1 MRPERVELPKAYRL
15 INHGPTVMVSSA
27 HGERRNV
34 MSAAWNMA
42 LDFTPAKVCVVIDK
56 ATFTRGLVEAS
67 GEFML
72 QVPARAQA
80 AQVLAVGRRS
90 GRDGDKFADA
100 ALPTLD
106 TALLADGQVADG
118 QVAPVSEALLST
130 ALEGSLAWL
139 ACRLIPEP
147 HNQQA
152 YDLFIGEVVAAW
164 ADPRAFSNGH
174 WRADAPPSL
183 HYIAGGAFFETGA
196 AFEL

>member
-27 HGERRNV
+27 HGGRRNV

-56 ATFTRGLVEAS
+56 TTFTRGLVEAS

-100 ALPTLD
+100 ALRTLD

-130 ALEGSLAWL
+130 ALEGCLAWL

-164 ADPRAFSNGH
+164 ADPRAFGNGH

>member
-1 MRPERVELPKAYRL
+1 MTPADAMQPERVELPKAYRL

-27 HGERRNV
+27 HGGRRNV

-56 ATFTRGLVEAS
+56 STFTRGLVEAS

-72 QVPARAQA
+72 QVPARTQA

-90 GRDGDKFADA
+90 GRDGDKFAEL
-100 ALPTLD
+100 ALPTLEP
-106 TALLADGQVADG
+106 ALLGEAA
-118 QVAPVSEALLST
+118 VSPALLTT
-130 ALEGSLAWL
+130 ALEGCLAWL
-139 ACRLIPEP
+139 ACRVIPEP

-152 YDLFIGEVVAAW
+152 HDLFIGEVVAAW

-174 WRADAPPSL
+174 WRAEAPPSL
-183 HYIAGGAFFETGA
+183 HYIAGGAFFETGT
-196 AFEL
+196 AFEVR

>member
-15 INHGPTVMVSSA
+15 INHGPTVMVSAA
-27 HGERRNV
+27 HGGRRNI

-42 LDFTPAKVCVVIDK
+42 LDFTPAKVCVVIDRT
-56 ATFTRGLVEAS
+56 TFTRGLVEAS

-90 GRDGDKFADA
+90 GRDGDKFADG

-106 TALLADGQVADG
+106 PALLCDGD
-118 QVAPVSEALLST
+118 APPPASAALLST
-130 ALEGSLAWL
+130 ALEGCLAWL
-139 ACRLIPEP
+139 ACRVIPEP

-152 YDLFIGEVVAAW
+152 YDLFIGEVLAAW
-164 ADPRAFSNGH
+164 ADPRAFSQGH
-174 WRADAPPSL
+174 WHADAPPSL
-183 HYIAGGAFFETGA
+183 HYIAGGAFFETGP
-196 AFEL
+196 AFEVR

>member
-1 MRPERVELPKAYRL
+1 MQPERVELPKAYRL

-27 HGERRNV
+27 HGGRRNI

-56 ATFTRGLVEAS
+56 TTFTRGLVEAS

-80 AQVLAVGRRS
+80 AQVLAVGRQS
-90 GRDGDKFADA
+90 GREGDKFADA
-100 ALPTLD
+100 ALRTLD
-106 TALLADGQVADG
+106 AALLADGQVA
-118 QVAPVSEALLST
+118 AVSPALLST
-130 ALEGSLAWL
+130 ALEGCLAWL
-139 ACRLIPEP
+139 ACRVIPEP

-164 ADPRAFSNGH
+164 SDPRAFSQGH

-183 HYIAGGAFFETGA
+183 HYIAGGAFFETGP
-196 AFEL
+196 AFEA

>member
-1 MRPERVELPKAYRL
+1 MQPERVDLPKAYRL

-27 HGERRNV
+27 HGGRRNI

-56 ATFTRGLVEAS
+56 TTFTRGLVEAS

-80 AQVLAVGRRS
+80 ALVLAVGRKS
-90 GRDGDKFADA
+90 GREGDKFADL
-100 ALPTLD
+100 ALRTLD
-106 TALLADGQVADG
+106 AARLGQA
-118 QVAPVSEALLST
+118 AVSPALLST
-130 ALEGSLAWL
+130 ALEDSLAWL
-139 ACRLIPEP
+139 ACRVIPEP

-164 ADPRAFSNGH
+164 ADPRAFSQGH

-196 AFEL
+196 AFELPGA

>member
-1 MRPERVELPKAYRL
+1 MQPERVELPKAYRL

-27 HGERRNV
+27 HGGRRNI

-42 LDFTPAKVCVVIDK
+42 LDFTPPKVCVVIDK
-56 ATFTRGLVEAS
+56 TTFTRGLVEAS

-80 AQVLAVGRRS
+80 AQVLAVGRKS
-90 GRDGDKFADA
+90 GRDSDKFTDASLRTLDA
-100 ALPTLD
+100 ALLGQAAVSP
-106 TALLADGQVADG
+106 ALLA
-118 QVAPVSEALLST
+118 T
-130 ALEGSLAWL
+130 ALEASLAWL

-164 ADPRAFSNGH
+164 ADPRAFANGH

-196 AFEL
+196 AFEIK

>member
-1 MRPERVELPKAYRL
+1 MQPERVQVPKAYRL

-27 HGERRNV
+27 HGGRRNI

-56 ATFTRGLVEAS
+56 TTFTRGLVEAS

-80 AQVLAVGRRS
+80 AQVLAVGRKS

-100 ALPTLD
+100 TLGTLD
-106 TALLADGQVADG
+106 AALLGEAA
-118 QVAPVSEALLST
+118 VSQALLST
-130 ALEGSLAWL
+130 ALEGCLAWL
-139 ACRLIPEP
+139 ACRVIPEP

-152 YDLFIGEVVAAW
+152 YDLFIGQVVAAW
-164 ADPRAFSNGH
+164 AHPRAFSQGH

-183 HYIAGGAFFETGA
+183 HYIAGGAFFETGP
-196 AFEL
+196 AFEV

>member
-1 MRPERVELPKAYRL
+1 MQPERVELPKAYRL

-27 HGERRNV
+27 HGGRRNV

-67 GEFML
+67 GELML

-80 AQVLAVGRRS
+80 AQVLAVGRLS
-90 GRDGDKFADA
+90 GREGDKFAAA

-106 TALLADGQVADG
+106 AALLGGAA
-118 QVAPVSEALLST
+118 AVSPALLST
-130 ALEGSLAWL
+130 ALEGCLAWL
-139 ACRLIPEP
+139 ACRVIPEP

-164 ADPRAFSNGH
+164 SDPRAFSQGH

-183 HYIAGGAFFETGA
+183 HYIAGGAFFETGP
-196 AFEL
+196 AFEA

>member
-1 MRPERVELPKAYRL
+1 MVPERVELPKAYRL

-27 HGERRNV
+27 HGGRRNV

-80 AQVLAVGRRS
+80 AQVLAVGRKS
-90 GRDGDKFADA
+90 GRDGDKFADT
-100 ALPTLD
+100 ALRTLD
-106 TALLADGQVADG
+106 AALLADGQVA
-118 QVAPVSEALLST
+118 AVSPALLST
-130 ALEGSLAWL
+130 ALEGCLAWL
-139 ACRLIPEP
+139 ACRVIPEP

-164 ADPRAFSNGH
+164 GHPRAFSQGH

-183 HYIAGGAFFETGA
+183 HYIAGGAFFETGP
-196 AFEL
+196 AFEV

>member
-27 HGERRNV
+27 HDGRRNV

-56 ATFTRGLVEAS
+56 TTFTRGLVEAS

-100 ALPTLD
+100 ALRTLD
-106 TALLADGQVADG
+106 AALIADGQVTA
-118 QVAPVSEALLST
+118 VSQALLST

-183 HYIAGGAFFETGA
+183 HYIAGGAFFETGP

>member
-1 MRPERVELPKAYRL
+1 MTAEHVQPERVELPKAYRL

-27 HGERRNV
+27 HGGRRNI

-42 LDFTPAKVCVVIDK
+42 LDFMPAKVCVVIDK
-56 ATFTRGLVEAS
+56 STFTRGLVEGS

-90 GRDGDKFADA
+90 GREVDKFEEF

-106 TALLADGQVADG
+106 PALLGEAA
-118 QVAPVSEALLST
+118 VSPALLST
-130 ALEGSLAWL
+130 ALAESLAWL
-139 ACRLIPEP
+139 ACRVIPEP
-147 HNQQA
+147 HNEQA

-164 ADPRAFSNGH
+164 ADPRAFSKGH

-196 AFEL
+196 AFEVR